1 MPVPTRLLPR
11 LYSSLRMASMP
22 KRSLYIKQSGDPV
35 HYADAE
41 AAIEV
46 CLWNA
51 ACECLPLAGCTAL
64 TLSTPLLLFGR
75 VMCAL
80 EIEYM
85 CIWVQRTLGC

>member
-46 CLWNA
+46 CLWNVA
-51 ACECLPLAGCTAL
+51 DGCLP
-64 TLSTPLLLFGR
+64 
-75 VMCAL
+75 
-80 EIEYM
+80 
-85 CIWVQRTLGC
+85 